1 MATRILDAEARIT
14 ARDLT
19 GGTFEGVAS
28 KIARVNRAA
37 QSLARDLDRHM
48 AAAGRA
54 SFVDRLSTR
63 LDSFGDAANKFGRRM
78 TYGVTLPAALAAR
91 SVYHN
96 VHDFELAANKLKAFG
111 GLTEEQL
118 KSARDLAKK
127 YGSDYAFGP
136 TGVMQGMVEQIKAG
150 FEPRHL
156 AAIQQPLLDFAT
168 LGEIDIPKASELAIF
183 ALSGFGKMYDA
194 TGKMLDDA
202 TINKNLREMID
213 LFAVLNKVA
222 PGSIGQISETFKYSA
237 AAASKLGVSPEQLG
251 AFTAVLNQAGI
262 IGPEAGVALRS
273 MMVRFLKPTR
283 PALAAMNA
291 VGMKLD
297 DYIKIDPSRLKPEAI
312 LSAVENYTGTIGTGK
327 KKRKFGVGK
336 APDAKREEFL
346 RKIAKLEGLQ
356 GEDYVKGLTGVL
368 RNTVGGGMQDAKV
381 AGDLAQRIV
390 GTAVEKIDVMKFLKD
405 VSAKAPNMAAF
416 MANFMD
422 QRQAVR
428 LANLDQARVN
438 TMMVEFEKVI
448 ASARARG
455 ASESGEQAGTINS
468 GIIEAENKLRGSY
481 QNLIQSVAQSGVS
494 DAAVTAM
501 DNVAKGLKAIG
512 DTNPKILEWS
522 TYAIAAAAA
531 IGPLAFVL
539 GNLAKAAAA
548 LRYLVPLAA
557 VPGAPVAAAAVAGA
571 ALGKVAIDAATPL
584 ADAAKGKNW
593 TPHDLDSIIALEK
606 EAADAEQ
613 RAKDIRARSR
623 SPEAADLLAGP
634 LERRALDARNRAEAG
649 RNGPSIAPKTFDR
662 LTVDSVQTSL
672 RGASESNAPRR
683 PNVAAREPVPAA
695 GKKWPAHDLY
705 SILSLENEAAEA
717 EQRAKDM
724 RARSRSP
731 ETADLMAGPLE
742 RRAADARNRAEAG
755 WNGPSIAPEKLERLT
770 VDSIQSALRGERAIE
785 GRVQVD
791 VTTKVE
797 PSPDFISRAI
807 STVKS
812 LWSGNITGSA
822 SSSGTTGSTGTSMP
836 EAMPGVP

>member
-19 GGTFEGVAS
+19 GGTFEGVAN

-54 SFVDRLSTR
+54 SFVDRMSNK
-63 LDSFGDAANKFGRRM
+63 LDAISDSATKFARRM

-96 VHDFELAANKLKAFG
+96 VHDFELASNKLKAFG
-111 GLTEEQL
+111 GLTEDQL

-168 LGEIDIPKASELAIF
+168 LGEIDIPRASELAIF

-194 TGKMLDDA
+194 TGKMLDDS

-283 PALAAMNA
+283 PALAALNA

-297 DYIKIDPSRLKPEAI
+297 DYIQIDPSRLKPEAI

-327 KKRKFGVGK
+327 NKQKFGVGK

-346 RKIAKLEGLQ
+346 REIGKLNGLQ
-356 GEDYVKGLTGVL
+356 GEDYIKGLTGVL

-428 LANLDQARVN
+428 LANLDRARVT
-438 TMMVEFEKVI
+438 TMMIEMEKEMT
-448 ASARARG
+448 AARG
-455 ASESGEQAGTINS
+455 RGTSESREQAGTINS
-468 GIIEAENKLRGSY
+468 GIIKSENELRGSY
-481 QNLIQSVAQSGVS
+481 QNLIQALSDSGAS
-494 DAAVTAM
+494 AAAIKSMDAVTS
-501 DNVAKGLKAIG
+501 GLKAIG

-522 TYAIAAAAA
+522 TYAIGAAAA

-539 GNLAKAAAA
+539 GNLAK
-548 LRYLVPLAA
+548 
-557 VPGAPVAAAAVAGA
+557 GGAAVAGA
-571 ALGKVAIDAATPL
+571 FSWLLPAGTGAAAAAAARTPAGAAALAGIPAYL
-584 ADAAKGKNW
+584 AYSDVSGQAGRMG
-593 TPHDLDSIIALEK
+593 DY
-606 EAADAEQ
+606 
-613 RAKDIRARSR
+613 RARMMR
-623 SPEAADLLAGP
+623 G
-634 LERRALDARNRAEAG
+634 G
-649 RNGPSIAPKTFDR
+649 FTPSDRDFAPDKF
-662 LTVDSVQTSL
+662 
-672 RGASESNAPRR
+672 
-683 PNVAAREPVPAA
+683 
-695 GKKWPAHDLY
+695 
-705 SILSLENEAAEA
+705 
-717 EQRAKDM
+717 
-724 RARSRSP
+724 
-731 ETADLMAGPLE
+731 
-742 RRAADARNRAEAG
+742 
-755 WNGPSIAPEKLERLT
+755 ERLT
-770 VDSIQSALRGERAIE
+770 VESIQAAVRGDRAIE

-812 LWSGNITGSA
+812 LWSGGIT
-822 SSSGTTGSTGTSMP
+822 GTTGSTGTSMP
-836 EAMPGVP
+836 EAIPGVGAPF